1 MGLARRREEDSI
13 IWHKVKLVDIE
24 EKKGQTKIKD
34 E

>member
-13 IWHKVKLVDIE
+13 IWHKVKLVDME
-24 EKKGQTKIKD
+24 NKGQTKIKD

>member
-13 IWHKVKLVDIE
+13 IWHKVKLVDM
-24 EKKGQTKIKD
+24 EKIGQTKIKD

>member
-13 IWHKVKLVDIE
+13 IWHKVKFVDIE
-24 EKKGQTKIKD
+24 NIGQNKIKD